1 METNKKPTI
10 LSPQQQVVLNR
21 LLPVARVATNGCRDD
36 LPIQPLTSTLIV
48 GPSGNGKSFI
58 AAELGKRLSLP
69 VLRINVSSWV
79 VLSARNEP
87 WTFSSIVQWVYSL
100 QGGGGILV
108 LDEADKLQGTGD
120 WVSCIRHE
128 AHDLLD
134 FVIPLAAR
142 MPAAPTDD
150 AWGIPDPP
158 MFVERA
164 LLEKQL
170 RERVFILACGAWQS
184 AWRGNSRKLGFSQ
197 DELPVE
203 PPSCEQILQ
212 SIEPELRQRFRHE
225 VCWLTTLWEGWG
237 IGAKGFGGGTSN
249 HAWSGGPLTIMSQ
262 YFAGVAPT
270 SLGFSTYSV
279 LPQMGSLNTISAKVA
294 SVKGDIA
301 VQLANTKKL
310 FSLDLSSPVGTR
322 AKVGIPLLAGE
333 TITEVK
339 ANGKAVW
346 KAGGTSGTMP
356 GVRFIEATARYL
368 VFAVDP
374 GQWSFTARKSI
385 IAGRQPR

>member
-1 METNKKPTI
+1 MASYLSSSLRQQTPKPTTLPYPSPEDHWPFFIRRTLSHSPARGRFAGNMETNKKPTI

-21 LLPVARVATNGCRDD
+21 LLPVAKVATNGCRDD
-36 LPIQPLTSTLIV
+36 LPIQPRTSTLIV
-48 GPSGNGKSFI
+48 GPSGNGKSYI
-58 AAELGKRLSLP
+58 AVELGKRLGLP

-197 DELPVE
+197 DESPVE

-225 VCWLTTLWEGWG
+225 VCWLPPMTR
-237 IGAKGFGGGTSN
+237 SDY
-249 HAWSGGPLTIMSQ
+249 HA
-262 YFAGVAPT
+262 V
-270 SLGFSTYSV
+270 SLGIA
-279 LPQMGSLNTISAKVA
+279 NRISNPRARKVW
-294 SVKGDIA
+294 
-301 VQLANTKKL
+301 N
-310 FSLDLSSPVGTR
+310 R
-322 AKVGIPLLAGE
+322 LAGE
-333 TITEVK
+333 AIEH
-339 ANGKAVW
+339 AVA
-346 KAGGTSGTMP
+346 AGLGMRIFEEMMLSVLIDTP
-356 GVRFIEATARYL
+356 DLAEPVVENF
-368 VFAVDP
+368 
-374 GQWSFTARKSI
+374 K
-385 IAGRQPR
+385 QPEIW